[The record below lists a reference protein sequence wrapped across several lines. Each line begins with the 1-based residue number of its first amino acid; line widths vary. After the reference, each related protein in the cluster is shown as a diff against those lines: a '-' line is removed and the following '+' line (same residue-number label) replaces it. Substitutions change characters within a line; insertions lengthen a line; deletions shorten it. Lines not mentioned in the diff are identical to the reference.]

1 MIQGAPET
9 SYQTTDEKRRDKEM
23 VGSER
28 GVRITS
34 LALTIDILT
43 TQTAWLAAIG
53 YGLWWLID

>member
-43 TQTAWLAAIG
+43 TQTAWPAAIG